1 MARQSMKNAVLTVII
16 GLLFSHGWGQHA
28 LTDAVVADFEKNK
41 NASDALQKMYKVIE
55 QENNESYAHY
65 TLGFFL
71 KENYKLTPELEP
83 SQQFREN
90 ALLAFNEALK
100 LNFSHDQLLIENINK
115 AQKYIISTLYNDA
128 LLKAK
133 QFQQGNENSADAAY
147 DYFESWNNKSITP
160 QSSRALRIEFEK
172 RKSER
177 FYEFWEADVKQV
189 DWLTRCIQLYEKI
202 LKEDP
207 TDCEAMNNIA
217 IIYYNI
223 GVFKIK
229 QIDADVEFDALMK
242 IQDDALALFH
252 QALPYAQATF
262 NDCPKSA
269 TQYKALMFIY
279 RAIGND
285 EQFNQLQKEF
295 KTNFPQE

>member
-1 MARQSMKNAVLTVII
+1 MARQSMKHTVLLAIF

-189 DWLTRCIQLYEKI
+189 DWLNQCIQLYEKI

-242 IQDDALALFH
+242 IQDDALSLFH

-262 NDCPKSA
+262 TDCPKSA

-285 EQFNQLQKEF
+285 EQFNQLQQEF

>member
-1 MARQSMKNAVLTVII
+1 MARQSMKHSLLITIFGMLII
-16 GLLFSHGWGQHA
+16 SGWGQHP
-28 LTDAVVADFEKNK
+28 LTDAVVADFEKNQ
-41 NASDALQKMYKVIE
+41 NPSEALEKMLRVIE
-55 QENNESYAHY
+55 QEKNESYAQY
-65 TLGFFL
+65 TLGFLL
-71 KENYKLTPELEP
+71 KENYKLKPELE
-83 SQQFREN
+83 STKQYREN
-90 ALLAFNEALK
+90 ALIAFESALK
-100 LNFSHDQLLIENINK
+100 LNYNKEQPLIENINK
-115 AQKYIISTLYNDA
+115 AQKFIISTLYNDA

-133 QFQQGNENSADAAY
+133 QFQPGNEKSADAAY

-160 QSSRALRIEFEK
+160 QSARALRIEFEK

-189 DWLTRCIQLYEKI
+189 DWLNQCIQLYEKI

-229 QIDADVEFDALMK
+229 QIDANVEFDALMK

-262 NDCPKSA
+262 NDCPKNA

-279 RAIGND
+279 RAIGSD
-285 EQFNQLQKEF
+285 EQFHQLQQEF
-295 KTNFPQE
+295 KTNYPQE

>member
-1 MARQSMKNAVLTVII
+1 MARQSVISI
-16 GLLFSHGWGQHA
+16 ITLVVTMMLSATLLGQHP
-28 LTDAVVADFEKNK
+28 LTDQVVAQYEIDKNPLKALEQMRQIFPVEKNE
-41 NASDALQKMYKVIE
+41 A
-55 QENNESYAHY
+55 YAHF
-65 TLGFFL
+65 TLGYLL
-71 KENYKLTPELEP
+71 KECYKIQPETDTKE
-83 SQQFREN
+83 QYREN
-90 ALLAFNEALK
+90 ALLAFEEALR
-100 LNFSHDQLLIENINK
+100 LNATRDQSLQDNINK
-115 AQKYIISTLYNDA
+115 AQKFIVSTLYNDA

-133 QFQQGNENSADAAY
+133 QFQMGNEVSADAAY
-147 DYFESWNNKSITP
+147 DYFESWNKKSLTP

-172 RKSER
+172 KKAER
-177 FYEFWEADVKQV
+177 YYEFWESDAQQIQ
-189 DWLTRCIQLYEKI
+189 WLNLCVQLYEKI

-207 TDCEAMNNIA
+207 TDCEAMNNTA

-229 QIDADVEFDALMK
+229 QIDANVEFDALMK

-262 NDCPKSA
+262 ADCPKSA

-285 EQFNQLQKEF
+285 ERFLQLQ
-295 KTNFPQE
+295 QEYKNQYPED

>member
-1 MARQSMKNAVLTVII
+1 MARQSMKYSFLIAILGLII
-16 GLLFSHGWGQHA
+16 SSGWAQHP
-28 LTDAVVADFEKNK
+28 LTDAVVAEFQKNQNPAEALEKM
-41 NASDALQKMYKVIE
+41 LRVIE
-55 QENNESYAHY
+55 QEKNEAYAQY
-65 TLGFFL
+65 TLGFLL
-71 KENYKLTPELEP
+71 KENYKQKPELEP
-83 SQQFREN
+83 TKHFREN
-90 ALLAFNEALK
+90 ALLAFESALK
-100 LNFSHDQLLIENINK
+100 LNFNQEQALIDNINK
-115 AQKYIISTLYNDA
+115 AQKFIISTLYNDA

-147 DYFESWNNKSITP
+147 DYFESWNNKSLTP
-160 QSSRALRIEFEK
+160 QSARALRIEFEK

-285 EQFNQLQKEF
+285 EQFNQLQQEF

>member
-1 MARQSMKNAVLTVII
+1 MIILNHGTTKVL
-16 GLLFSHGWGQHA
+16 
-28 LTDAVVADFEKNK
+28 
-41 NASDALQKMYKVIE
+41 
-55 QENNESYAHY
+55 
-65 TLGFFL
+65 
-71 KENYKLTPELEP
+71 
-83 SQQFREN
+83 
-90 ALLAFNEALK
+90 
-100 LNFSHDQLLIENINK
+100 
-115 AQKYIISTLYNDA
+115 
-128 LLKAK
+128 
-133 QFQQGNENSADAAY
+133 
-147 DYFESWNNKSITP
+147 
-160 QSSRALRIEFEK
+160 K

-189 DWLTRCIQLYEKI
+189 DWLNQCIQLYEKI

-242 IQDDALALFH
+242 IQDDALSLFH

-285 EQFNQLQKEF
+285 EQFNQLQQEF